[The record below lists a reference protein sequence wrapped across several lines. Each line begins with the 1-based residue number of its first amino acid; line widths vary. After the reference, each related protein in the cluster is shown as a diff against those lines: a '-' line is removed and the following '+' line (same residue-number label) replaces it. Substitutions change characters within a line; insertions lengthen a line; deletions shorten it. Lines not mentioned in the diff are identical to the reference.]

1 MTTMRMTQ
9 QPRCFLFAVCLA
21 LPNWFISSGAIAS
34 EANASEA
41 QTGEALEIALV
52 ENAIDISV
60 DPQKQTQDDLPNI
73 EQALRSLNVELQIL
87 EEDLLYPASSRVS
100 VYLAMDIGELF
111 SLQSVKLKLNGKD
124 VTHHLYT
131 ERQLNALYRGGVQQL
146 YMGNAKQGMN
156 KLVAVFLGVGP
167 HDREYKRA
175 VEIEF
180 EQSFEPVYV
189 ELGINDSMGKQ
200 QPVFTAK
207 AH

>member
-1 MTTMRMTQ
+1 MTMIGMTR
-9 QPRCFLFAVCLA
+9 PLRYFLLAACLA
-21 LPNWFISSGAIAS
+21 TSQLVSAS
-34 EANASEA
+34 EPLMAEA
-41 QTGEALEIALV
+41 ELV
-52 ENAIDISV
+52 ENPDDA
-60 DPQKQTQDDLPNI
+60 QKDLPNI

-87 EEDLLYPASSRVS
+87 EEELLYPASSRVS

-131 ERQLNALYRGGVQQL
+131 ERQLNALYRGGVQEL
-146 YMGNAKQGMN
+146 YMGNARQGSN

-175 VEIEF
+175 IEVEF

-189 ELGINDSMGKQ
+189 ELGINDSTGKQ
-200 QPVFTAK
+200 QPVFTAQV
-207 AH
+207 H